1 MKLTNL
7 ERTVRIKNGF
17 LEMTETK
24 RERDGPRAINAYP
37 IPAATVIVISLFLSL
52 TLFLSR
58 MRNEKELVFCL
69 DPPLMNQDKKHEDG
83 VSDLLDRIIDPVR
96 FS

>member
-37 IPAATVIVISLFLSL
+37 IPAATVIVISLFLS
-52 TLFLSR
+52 R
-58 MRNEKELVFCL
+58 MRNEKELVFCS

>member
-37 IPAATVIVISLFLSL
+37 IPAATVIVISLFLS
-52 TLFLSR
+52 R

>member
-1 MKLTNL
+1 
-7 ERTVRIKNGF
+7 
-17 LEMTETK
+17 MTETK

-37 IPAATVIVISLFLSL
+37 IPAATVIVISLFLS
-52 TLFLSR
+52 R
-58 MRNEKELVFCL
+58 MRNEKELVFCS

>member
-7 ERTVRIKNGF
+7 ERTMRIKNGF

-37 IPAATVIVISLFLSL
+37 IPAATVIVISLFLS
-52 TLFLSR
+52 R
-58 MRNEKELVFCL
+58 MRNEKELVFCS

-96 FS
+96 FG